1 MGSLPRN
8 PSFCEYSH
16 HMDKQV
22 SLKIS
27 GFLFALNDHYLNHL
41 IRLYQAF
48 DGDIECCIVLGEIA
62 HYNARNVF
70 SELTQERVMLSEF
83 TSKFRG
89 SNAHSISL
97 STGIPRETVRRKI
110 LKLEEMGYVELDEKK
125 QLRITKLP
133 SIELEQF
140 SKESLEL
147 FIGLVDRLKKQDY
160 L

>member
-1 MGSLPRN
+1 
-8 PSFCEYSH
+8 
-16 HMDKQV
+16 MDKQV
-22 SLKIS
+22 SLKKS
-27 GFLFALNDHYLNHL
+27 AFLFAINDHYLNHL

-70 SELTQERVMLSEF
+70 SDLIQERVMLSEF
-83 TSKFRG
+83 TSKYRG

-110 LKLEEMGYVELDEKK
+110 LKLEEMGYLQQDEKK
-125 QLRITKLP
+125 QLRITSLP
-133 SIELEQF
+133 SIELEEF
-140 SKESLEL
+140 SKKSGEL
-147 FIGLVDRLKKQDY
+147 FIDLIDRLKKQSY

>member
-1 MGSLPRN
+1 
-8 PSFCEYSH
+8 
-16 HMDKQV
+16 MDKEV
-22 SLKIS
+22 SLKLS
-27 GFLFALNDHYLNHL
+27 GLLFAINDHYINHL
-41 IRLYQAF
+41 IRIYHLF
-48 DGDIECCIVLGEIA
+48 EGDIECCIVLGEIA

-110 LKLEEMGYVELDEKK
+110 LKLEEMGYVEQDEKK
-125 QLRITKLP
+125 QLRITNLP
-133 SIELEQF
+133 SIELEEF

-147 FIGLVDRLKKQDY
+147 FMGLVKRLKKQDY